1 MHAIATA
8 SPTHSNA
15 FAAGTGT
22 NARANTRA
30 ESGIRDVL
38 AYCTN
43 FRRWSTGVH
52 YAAALAAA
60 LRASLTG
67 LYAGARLPSSMP
79 TSAATPWQAEWA
91 AHATDE
97 IHCAMLAGRTFSEW
111 AQAQGV
117 SRAYWQ
123 VALGDPR
130 DVLDA
135 AGNTSDLL
143 VLERQEEG
151 SDLPALLHTVLLSG
165 LACVVVPPTPYVT
178 GRFERI
184 VIAWDSSPAA
194 TRALHASI
202 PLLHGAGEVI
212 LLCASS
218 SRPEEAA
225 ATHVQPPFDPQTH
238 LRNHGVESR
247 SETLA
252 ATGDQAAYALLA
264 SAARH
269 RADLLV
275 IGAHGKPRRSASH
288 LGNTTHVMLQQ
299 AQMPLF
305 MRY

>member
-1 MHAIATA
+1 M
-8 SPTHSNA
+8 
-15 FAAGTGT
+15 GT
-22 NARANTRA
+22 NARATSRA
-30 ESGIRDVL
+30 QPGIRDVL

-52 YAAALAAA
+52 YAAALASA

-67 LYAGARLPSSMP
+67 LYAGARLPSVKP
-79 TSAATPWQAEWA
+79 TPGTTPWQAEWA

-97 IHCAMLAGRTFSEW
+97 IHCAMLASRTFSEW

-143 VLERQEEG
+143 VLERHEDG
-151 SDLPALLHTVLLSG
+151 SELPALLHPVLLSG
-165 LACVVVPPTPYVT
+165 LACVVVPPTPYVS

-194 TRALHASI
+194 TRALHAAI

-212 LLCASS
+212 LLCAGG
-218 SRPEEAA
+218 RPEETV
-225 ATHVQPPFDPQTH
+225 ATHVQPPFDPQVH
-238 LRNHGVESR
+238 LRNHGVASR
-247 SETLA
+247 TETLSA
-252 ATGDQAAYALLA
+252 AGGQAAHALLA

-288 LGNTTHVMLQQ
+288 LGDTTHVMLQQ